1 MYSRKLHIPVILV
14 RISTSVNSVEM
25 FQHWQ
30 KSKNKAIHNHANSL
44 VHHANSL
51 VVQ

>member
-30 KSKNKAIHNHANSL
+30 KPKNEAIHNHADSL